1 MASTYT
7 ANNGIEKIGTG
18 EQSGTWGST
27 TNTNFDIIDRSLNGV
42 GSITLSG
49 TSHTLTTTDGVAS
62 DGHYRILVLGG
73 SPTGTNTITISP
85 NDQDKLYFV
94 HNTTD
99 QTATFTQG
107 SGSNV
112 SVSAGETAI
121 IFADGAGSGAAVT
134 DLTSLLAL
142 PSSVTATPT
151 ELNLLDGGTSTTSTT
166 LAGADGVV
174 VNDNGTMKLATMDNV
189 ASFVTTDATSLDLE
203 SLDVDSITLDGSTI
217 STNTSGSDLTLQPYS
232 SRNIILN
239 TDTVEINFDDIGTGA
254 SAPNPHLDFY
264 NQSSSPDPDDSA
276 GGVYFYAKDSNSVK
290 RSYASI
296 DSLVDVATAGSIDG
310 KVIISVA
317 EDGTV
322 AGHASPKLTIDSTT
336 VTVQDNFVIGTSTS
350 VDSIKDEDDM
360 TSDSATAL
368 ATQQSIKAY
377 VDSKPSFPTVVHIPQ
392 YYETTQTGP
401 DYKSDSAGAG
411 NTALSITGTV
421 PAGATHAILSG
432 NFLHNG
438 NGGTNSIK
446 VSLDNGT
453 TYTSGLSDY
462 STGTVQYYRQLFF
475 ALSDAGV
482 SAGDSYDLIIHWD
495 NSGGSAN
502 SSNYAAIRDGLLT
515 WAVT

>member
-1 MASTYT
+1 MSSTYT
-7 ANNGIEKIGTG
+7 ENNGIEKIATG
-18 EQSGTWGST
+18 AQSGTWGST
-27 TNTNFDIIDRSLNGV
+27 TNTNFDIIDRVSNGV
-42 GSITLSG
+42 GDITLSG

-62 DGHYRILVLGG
+62 DGHYKVLVLGG

-232 SRNIILN
+232 SRNIILS
-239 TDTVEINFDDIGTGA
+239 TDTVEMNFVGTNSSTYPRYEFFNKDLSP
-254 SAPNPHLDFY
+254 SAN
-264 NQSSSPDPDDSA
+264 NSA
-276 GGVYFYAKDSNSVK
+276 GGLFFNAYDSAANIKRAYATIESE
-290 RSYASI
+290 I
-296 DSLVDVATAGSIDG
+296 DVVTSGSIDG
-310 KVIISVA
+310 KLVFSVA

-322 AGHASPKLTIDSTT
+322 ASKSAPKLTVDSTT

-377 VDSKPSFPTVVHIPQ
+377 VDSKPSFPTVVHIPK

-401 DYKSDSAGAG
+401 DYKSDSAGTG

-421 PAGATHAILSG
+421 PTGVTHAILSG
-432 NFLHNG
+432 NFIHES
-438 NGGTNSIK
+438 NGGTNNIK

-453 TYTSGLSDY
+453 TYTSNLSDQ
-462 STGTVQYYRQLFF
+462 SVGTTPHHRQLFF
-475 ALSDAGV
+475 SLSDAGV
-482 SAGDSYDLIIHWD
+482 SAGDSYDLIIFWD
-495 NSGGSAN
+495 ASGGISNSA
-502 SSNYAAIRDGLLT
+502 NYAAIFDGLLT
-515 WAVT
+515 WVVT